1 MYLFFRNLIKQN
13 EEKIK
18 PVHKTWSRNRF
29 DFDIHKS
36 QLDNKWK
43 SCKWPFISF
52 LFDEETQIMSEIRSN
67 ITETTF
73 IENSMKENT
82 VLKDFPGPNMAKMFP
97 NVAGIQIRHWAKIQ
111 PSSIQNWPTNLQNL
125 TIMNLKSK
133 VFPRFS
139 IPTLT
144 QLKLKY
150 FRNLIDLNNIQ
161 HLPKLEFFL
170 IQDNYD
176 KSLKSISSEVF
187 QASKDLKELIISQC
201 RGLKS
206 LDSKLFFGLDN
217 LEHFKLESTSIE
229 DYGEGL
235 FRNNP
240 ALKDVKIS
248 YR

>member
-18 PVHKTWSRNRF
+18 PVHKSWSRNRF

-43 SCKWPFISF
+43 SCKWPFISS

-67 ITETTF
+67 ITEATF

-82 VLKDFPGPNMAKMFP
+82 ILEDFPGPNMAKMFP
-97 NVAGIQIRHWAKIQ
+97 NVAGIQIRHWANIQ
-111 PSSIQNWPTNLQNL
+111 TSAIQNWPTNLQNL

-133 VFPRFS
+133 AFPKFN
-139 IPTLT
+139 IPNLT

-150 FRNLIDLNNIQ
+150 FRKLEDLTNIQ
-161 HLPKLEFFL
+161 QLPKLEFLL

-176 KSLKSISSEVF
+176 KSLKSISAQVF
-187 QASKDLKELIISQC
+187 QASKNLKELIFSQC

-206 LDSKLFFGLDN
+206 LDSQLFFGLDN
-217 LEHFKLESTSIE
+217 LEHFKLESTSIV
-229 DYGEGL
+229 DYGDDL